1 MPRPLANSGRP
12 QWRGAWRYSTAIAA
26 AVGNHS
32 GVKWLASLDSD
43 RLSKASRNVAS
54 ATNRECVSTTPLW
67 VPNVFGALISI
78 DTLTD
83 GLCQ

>member
-1 MPRPLANSGRP
+1 MK
-12 QWRGAWRYSTAIAA
+12 WR
-26 AVGNHS
+26 
-32 GVKWLASLDSD
+32 ASLDSD
-43 RLSKASRNVAS
+43 RLSKASRNVAN
-54 ATNRECVSTTPLW
+54 ATNRECVSMTPLW